1 MQCPYCRKSFD
12 PREAMAEAEWY
23 DIISL
28 IPEFG
33 PYSKLAMEYCELFGV
48 TPLRI
53 KSKKLLR
60 LLNEVAALFR
70 NESFTFQKKQYRIS
84 RAGIA
89 EALRIVCNK
98 HFEQPLE
105 NHNYLKKVMIGIAER
120 EAKEQSIR
128 REKELRRKEERIM
141 AGAREEGGITL
152 EEYKRSIGVKSLA
165 DIIGMKTANQ
175 E

>member
-1 MQCPYCRKSFD
+1 MRCPYCNKDFD
-12 PREAMAEAEWY
+12 PREATAEAEWRE
-23 DIISL
+23 IIGL
-28 IPEFG
+28 LPEFG
-33 PYSKLAMEYCELFGV
+33 PYSRLAMEYCELFGV
-48 TPLRI
+48 APLRI
-53 KSKKLLR
+53 KTKKLLR
-60 LLNEVAALFR
+60 LLREVAALFR
-70 NESFTFQKKQYRIS
+70 NESFKYQKKQYKIS

-89 EALRIVCNK
+89 EALKIVCNK

-120 EAKEQSIR
+120 EQRQESIR

-152 EEYKRSIGVKSLA
+152 EEYKRRAGIESLA
-165 DIIGMKTANQ
+165 EMIGKRTSNR

>member
-1 MQCPYCRKSFD
+1 MQCPYCAKNFD

-23 DIISL
+23 DIIGL

-48 TPLRI
+48 HPLRI
-53 KSKKLLR
+53 KTKKLLR

-70 NESFTFQKKQYRIS
+70 NESFKFQKKQYRIS
-84 RAGIA
+84 RTGIA

-120 EAKEQSIR
+120 EQKQESIR

-141 AGAREEGGITL
+141 AGAREEEGITL
-152 EEYKRSIGVKSLA
+152 KEYMRQAGIKSLA
-165 DIIGMKTANQ
+165 EMIGRKI
-175 E
+175 

>member
-1 MQCPYCRKSFD
+1 
-12 PREAMAEAEWY
+12 MAEAEWH

-70 NESFTFQKKQYRIS
+70 NESFKFQKKQYRIS

-120 EAKEQSIR
+120 EQKQESIR

-141 AGAREEGGITL
+141 AGAREEGITL
-152 EEYKRSIGVKSLA
+152 EEYKKRKGIQSLA
-165 DIIGMKTANQ
+165 EMIGKKI
-175 E
+175 